1 MIQSGEGWELLK
13 RNVESKHDADIP
25 VPVAFFVFVPL
36 QDKRGGMTVQ
46 VVPLVLEH
54 GELVAAAGKLKR
66 V

>member
-13 RNVESKHDADIP
+13 RNVEKSGADIAC
-25 VPVAFFVFVPL
+25 PVAFFVFVPL

-46 VVPLVLEH
+46 VVPLVLEN
-54 GELVAAAGKLKR
+54 GELVAAVGKLKR